1 MADRY
6 LEENRFLYINS
17 SLGADALLL
26 ESFTGEEAI
35 SHLFS
40 FQLELWSENAAI
52 KFEDIL
58 GQGISFGVNGPDG
71 CEPRHINGIVTSFTQ
86 LPGTF
91 RLTRYRAM
99 VAPKIWVLTQTQNL
113 RIFQDKEVPDILKK
127 VLQGFDVT
135 WELHKSYPKRE
146 YCVQYRETD
155 FNFISRLM
163 EEEGIFYFFRHTAS
177 GHKLVIAD
185 DPVSHQDIPGDA
197 TLIYDE
203 VAGGKREE
211 FRISGWMKTQELGSG
226 KNTLQDYSYG
236 KPMLNMMVSQPVMD
250 SVQVGKIS
258 HKLKVG
264 GNDQFEVYDYPGNYG
279 IRYQAVGD
287 KSTGTGLAK
296 TGMEEMELSQFSIRG
311 QSNVHCLIPG
321 YRFAVTRHPNA
332 DGTYVAG
339 SVTHS
344 AVEGDFLSGD
354 RKVESHYSNTF
365 TCFPVA
371 LRYHP
376 ARTTVKAHVWG
387 CQTAVVVGPAGEEIY
402 TDDKGRVKVQF
413 HWDREGKNDAASS
426 CWIRVASFWAGQGW
440 GAIHLPR
447 IGQEVVVDFLEG
459 DPDCPIVVGSVYNA
473 VKTPPYSL
481 PDNKTQS
488 GIRSR
493 SSKGGGAANYN
504 EIRFEDKKGSEEIL
518 IHAEKNL
525 RTEVEVDEIRE
536 VGNDRNVTVG
546 ANETKKVGAKQD
558 ITIGSSKT
566 EVIGTTN
573 DITIGTSK
581 TETVG
586 SDKTITVGG
595 SETYTIALD
604 RTVTIGGVDQL
615 TAVTIEVTATSINIL
630 APQIMITGNITLV
643 GMLSCMSLLTNDLIA
658 ASINCPLYTPG
669 VGNII

>member
-6 LEENRFLYINS
+6 LEENRFLYVKS
-17 SLGADALLL
+17 SLGADELLL
-26 ESFTGEEAI
+26 ESFTGEEGI
-35 SHLFS
+35 SRLFS

-58 GQGISFGVNGPDG
+58 GQGISFGVMGPEG
-71 CEPRHINGIVTSFTQ
+71 CEPRHINGIVTSFAQ

-91 RLTRYRAM
+91 RLSRYRAT
-99 VAPKIWVLTQTQNL
+99 VSPKIWVMTRTQNL

-163 EEEGIFYFFRHTAS
+163 EEEGIFYFFRHTAG

-185 DPVSHQDIPGDA
+185 DAVSYQDIPGDA

-203 VAGGKREE
+203 VAGGTRDD
-211 FRISGWMKTQELGSG
+211 FRITGWMKTQELGSG
-226 KNTLQDYSYG
+226 KNTLQDYNYG
-236 KPMLNMMVSQPVMD
+236 KPTLDMLVSQPIME
-250 SVQVGKIS
+250 SVQVGKVT

-296 TGMEEMELSQFSIRG
+296 TGMEEMELSQFSIHG

-321 YRFAVTRHPNA
+321 YRFSVTRHPNA

-344 AVEGDFLSGD
+344 AVEGDFHSGD
-354 RKVESHYSNTF
+354 KTVESHYENTF

-376 ARTTVKAHVWG
+376 ARTSVKAHVWG

-402 TDDKGRVKVQF
+402 TDDKARIKVQF
-413 HWDREGKNDAASS
+413 HWDREGQNDAASS

-504 EIRFEDKKGSEEIL
+504 EIRLEDKKGSEEIL
-518 IHAEKNL
+518 IHAEKDL
-525 RTEVEVDEIRE
+525 TTEVEHNETRT
-536 VGNDRNVTVG
+536 VGNDRSVTVG
-546 ANETKKVGAKQD
+546 NNETISIGAAQK

-566 EVIGTTN
+566 EQ
-573 DITIGTSK
+573 
-581 TETVG
+581 VG
-586 SDKTITVGG
+586 SDKSLTVGG
-595 SETYTIALD
+595 SETSTIASS
-604 RTVTIGGVDQL
+604 RSVTIASGDSL
-615 TAVTIEVTATSINIL
+615 TAMTVEITATSVTIT
-630 APQIMITGNITLV
+630 APDI
-643 GMLSCMSLLTNDLIA
+643 
-658 ASINCPLYTPG
+658 SI
-669 VGNII
+669 VGNVTIAGTLLCPAITTTNLTSASVVSATY

>member
-6 LEENRFLYINS
+6 LEENRFLYVNS
-17 SLGADALLL
+17 SLGADELLL
-26 ESFTGEEAI
+26 ESFTGGEAI
-35 SHLFS
+35 SHLFW
-40 FQLELWSENAAI
+40 FQLELWSENAGI

-71 CEPRHINGIVTSFTQ
+71 CEPRHINGIVTSFAQ

-91 RLTRYRAM
+91 RLARYRAT
-99 VAPKIWVLTQTQNL
+99 VAPKIWVLTRTENL
-113 RIFQDKEVPDILKK
+113 RIFQDKDVPDILKK

-135 WELHKSYPKRE
+135 WELHKSYPRRE

-185 DPVSHQDIPGDA
+185 DPVSHQDIPGDP

-203 VAGGKREE
+203 VAGGTRDEL
-211 FRISGWMKTQELGSG
+211 RITGWMKTQELGSG
-226 KNTLQDYSYG
+226 KNTLQDYNYG
-236 KPMLNMMVSQPVMD
+236 KPMLDMLVSQPIMD
-250 SVQVGKIS
+250 SVQVGKLT

-287 KSTGTGLAK
+287 KSTGTALAK

-311 QSNVHCLIPG
+311 QSNVQCLIPG
-321 YRFAVTRHPNA
+321 YRFTVTRHPNA
-332 DGTYVAG
+332 DGTYVLG

-344 AVEGDFLSGD
+344 AVEGDFHSGD
-354 RKVESHYSNTF
+354 KTVESHYSNTF

-402 TDDKGRVKVQF
+402 TDDKARVKVQF
-413 HWDREGKNDAASS
+413 HWDREGHNDAASS
-426 CWIRVASFWAGQGW
+426 CWIRVASHWAGQGW

-473 VKTPPYSL
+473 VETPPYSL

-493 SSKGGGAANYN
+493 SSKGGGASNYN

-518 IHAEKNL
+518 IHAEKDL
-525 RTEVEVDEIRE
+525 TTEVEH
-536 VGNDRNVTVG
+536 DRSVTVG
-546 ANETKKVGAKQD
+546 NNETKQVGAKQD
-558 ITIGSSKT
+558 ITIGASKT
-566 EVIGTTN
+566 EQ
-573 DITIGTSK
+573 
-581 TETVG
+581 VG
-586 SDKTITVGG
+586 SDKSLTVGG
-595 SETYTIALD
+595 SETRTVASSRSVTIASD
-604 RTVTIGGVDQL
+604 DSL
-615 TAVTIEVTATSINIL
+615 TAMTIEVTATSISIT
-630 APQIMITGNITLV
+630 APSISITGNVTIAGTLMCPAITTTN
-643 GMLSCMSLLTNDLIA
+643 LTA
-658 ASINCPLYTPG
+658 ASVVSATYSPG
-669 VGNII
+669 VGNLL